1 MRNINS
7 WPMVI
12 LKLTSGILKLEHKGL
27 CAYIHVLINI
37 LGILKK
43 GCGDIW
49 MDKENENKF
58 WTVSIILKLIV
69 TS

>member
-1 MRNINS
+1 
-7 WPMVI
+7 MVI

-43 GCGDIW
+43 VVGISEWIKRMKINLG
-49 MDKENENKF
+49 
-58 WTVSIILKLIV
+58 LYP
-69 TS
+69 